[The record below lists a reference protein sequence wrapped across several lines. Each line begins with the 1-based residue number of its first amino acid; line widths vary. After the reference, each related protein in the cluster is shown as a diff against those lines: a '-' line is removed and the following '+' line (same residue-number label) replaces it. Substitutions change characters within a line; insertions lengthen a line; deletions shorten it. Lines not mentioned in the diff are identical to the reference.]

1 MLNGNGPV
9 EPALFE
15 QMFDRFLVH
24 YEANIAV
31 HSRPFEGA
39 IAMLD
44 ALGAMGVENS
54 NRDQQAGGIGRQIV
68 SRTGD
73 TRPVRGVSRPRFPRR
88 GTRQARTRP
97 DPRDDRDPEMFDTM
111 FDRFLAHY
119 EANIAVHSRPFEG
132 AIAMLDAL
140 DAMGVETAI
149 VTNKL
154 EGLADKLFRELGLRD
169 RFAAFL
175 GRDSLGEE
183 RGKPAP
189 DLIHAM
195 IARAGGG
202 RAVFV
207 GDSDFDI
214 GAARAAGIPSVAV
227 SFGFLQCPV
236 EELGADA
243 VIDHFD
249 ELIPALHRLT

>member
-1 MLNGNGPV
+1 MGNMTKFPFDIVGFDLDGTLIDTAEDLRLSCNHALELADIAPLSPTQIRSAIGGGARAMLARGITLNASAPV
-9 EPALFE
+9 DPVLFE
-15 QMFDRFLVH
+15 QMFDRFLAY
-24 YEANIAV
+24 YEANIV
-31 HSRPFEGA
+31 
-39 IAMLD
+39 
-44 ALGAMGVENS
+44 
-54 NRDQQAGGIGRQIV
+54 
-68 SRTGD
+68 
-73 TRPVRGVSRPRFPRR
+73 
-88 GTRQARTRP
+88 
-97 DPRDDRDPEMFDTM
+97 
-111 FDRFLAHY
+111 
-119 EANIAVHSRPFEG
+119 VHSRPFEG

-140 DAMGVETAI
+140 DAMGFKTAI

-183 RGKPAP
+183 RGKPEP

-249 ELIPALHRLT
+249 ELIFTLISLKIGG

>member
-1 MLNGNGPV
+1 M
-9 EPALFE
+9 A
-15 QMFDRFLVH
+15 MDRW
-24 YEANIAV
+24 NQRCS
-31 HSRPFEGA
+31 SRCSTAFWCIMKP
-39 IAMLD
+39 I
-44 ALGAMGVENS
+44 
-54 NRDQQAGGIGRQIV
+54 
-68 SRTGD
+68 SRSTAD
-73 TRPVRGVSRPRFPRR
+73 RSRAQSRCSMRSTRWESK
-88 GTRQARTRP
+88 
-97 DPRDDRDPEMFDTM
+97 
-111 FDRFLAHY
+111 
-119 EANIAVHSRPFEG
+119 
-132 AIAMLDAL
+132 
-140 DAMGVETAI
+140 TAI

-154 EGLADKLFRELGLRD
+154 EGLADKLFRELGIRD

-214 GAARAAGIPSVAV
+214 GAARAAAIPSVGV

-236 EELGADA
+236 EALGTSA

-249 ELIPALHRLT
+249 GLIPALHRDLTLAPLRPQMPRQHQRRHAQPVGADVEGEARDFARRAAPAIAGGEAADQVSVGQLSAVPCLRDGGAI

>member
-1 MLNGNGPV
+1 MGDMTQFPFDIVGFDLDGTLIDTAEDLRLACNHALELADIEPLSPVQIRSAIGGGARAMLERGIKLNGDGPV

-15 QMFDRFLVH
+15 AMFDRFLVH

-31 HSRPFEGA
+31 HSRPF
-39 IAMLD
+39 D
-44 ALGAMGVENS
+44 
-54 NRDQQAGGIGRQIV
+54 
-68 SRTGD
+68 
-73 TRPVRGVSRPRFPRR
+73 
-88 GTRQARTRP
+88 
-97 DPRDDRDPEMFDTM
+97 
-111 FDRFLAHY
+111 
-119 EANIAVHSRPFEG
+119 G

-140 DAMGVETAI
+140 DDMGVKTAI

-154 EGLADKLFRELGLRD
+154 EALADKLFRELGIRD

-195 IARAGGG
+195 VARSGGG

-249 ELIPALHRLT
+249 ELIARLACLS